1 MPAPVAQAAT
11 PVGPISLQVRADL
24 VFAPHVAAL
33 FAGFTPSD
41 AEATSHQLRLHVI
54 VGQPKSSRREPMFV
68 EQNGVLDDASSG
80 WDALV
85 HFAPTV
91 TRAIFALR
99 DLSEFGPAG
108 HIYMAKW
115 VAGAVRVALALT
127 APRVDGLL
135 LHGAALASGDA
146 LLGPSGAGKT
156 TLARRL
162 GAVSDD
168 AVLVYRRNGW
178 RLTGTPVP
186 GREALPR
193 QGASTPLRALLHLAP
208 SEPLGLS
215 TLTEAPA
222 LAAILQRIHRF
233 SAPDA
238 GFFALVHDLVRAVP
252 SRRLASQLDD
262 DVAPL
267 LAKAA

>member
-1 MPAPVAQAAT
+1 MPAPVVQAAT
-11 PVGPISLQVRADL
+11 PVGPISLQVRADR

-33 FAGFTPSD
+33 FSGFTPAD
-41 AEATSHQLRLHVI
+41 GEATSHSLCLHVL
-54 VGQPKSSRREPMFV
+54 VGQPTSTRREPMFIATDGALV
-68 EQNGVLDDASSG
+68 DASVG
-80 WDALV
+80 WDARV
-85 HFAPTV
+85 HFESGV
-91 TRAIFALR
+91 TQATFALR
-99 DLSEFGPAG
+99 DLSPYGPAG
-108 HIYMAKW
+108 DTFMAKW

-146 LLGPSGAGKT
+146 LLGASGAGKT

-162 GAVSDD
+162 GAVADD
-168 AVLVYRRNGW
+168 AVLVYRRDGW

-193 QGASTPLRALLHLAP
+193 RGAHAPLRTLLHLAP
-208 SEPLGLS
+208 AEPLALS
-215 TLTEAPA
+215 TMAEGPA

-233 SAPDA
+233 NAPDA

-252 SRRLASQLDD
+252 SRRLASQLGD
-262 DVAPL
+262 DVTPL